1 MKKLTLAA
9 AAAAA
14 AALLPATAA
23 QARPDAPAE
32 PAAPQATAAAI
43 SLKGVTLRV
52 GGQTDGLQS
61 LLVAS
66 GVLTGKAYAIK
77 WSTFSSGPPILE
89 ALQAG
94 KVDLGGVGN
103 TPPLFAA
110 ANRSNFR
117 IVAAIPQRNS
127 NGDSLLV
134 PKSSSIS
141 SIAQLKGKSIAYT
154 RGSSGHGFLVQA
166 LKRAGLK
173 PSDVQLKDLT
183 PADALAAFTSGKV
196 DAWATWEPFITIA
209 SGSGKVIANGKAYA
223 ASGLSFVTATTGAL
237 SNVKKRTAIR
247 DYLVRLRK
255 ALKWGVA
262 HQDAWAKAFN
272 QESGLPVDIA
282 KQAIGKTLVD
292 LRPATGRIITTEQK
306 LADALA
312 DAGALKRIKVRSIVS
327 NQLASK

>member
-1 MKKLTLAA
+1 MKHTSLAA
-9 AAAAA
+9 AIAV
-14 AALLPATAA
+14 ALLVPATA
-23 QARPDAPAE
+23 QARPDAPA
-32 PAAPQATAAAI
+32 PAPTATAAAI
-43 SLKGVTLRV
+43 SLKGVTLKI

-66 GVLTGKAYAIK
+66 GVLSGKAYSIK

-94 KVDLGGVGN
+94 KIDAGGVGN

-110 ANRSNFR
+110 ATKANFR
-117 IVAAIPQRNS
+117 IVAAIPQRNA

-141 SIAQLKGKSIAYT
+141 SVAQLKGKSIAYT

-166 LKRAGLK
+166 LKKAGLK
-173 PSDVQLKDLT
+173 PSDVSLKDLT
-183 PADALAAFTSGKV
+183 PADSLAAFTSGKV

-209 SGSGKVIANGKAYA
+209 SGAGKVIANGKQFA
-223 ASGLSFVTATTGAL
+223 ASGLSFVTATTSAL
-237 SNVKKRTAIR
+237 GNVKKRTAIR
-247 DYLVRLRK
+247 DYLVRLRR
-255 ALKWGVA
+255 ALKWGA
-262 HQDAWAKAFN
+262 SHQDAWAKAFN

-282 KQAIGKTLVD
+282 KKAIGKTLVD
-292 LRPATGRIITTEQK
+292 LKPATGSIVAQEQK

-312 DAGALKRIKVRSIVS
+312 GAGALKKITVRKIVS
-327 NQLASK
+327 NQLASE